1 MITYA
6 VKFSF
11 VDANGYRYQ
20 RVAGSET
27 AMISPT
33 TTPPRARRVARRETI
48 HEEMQR
54 DMAATIIRRI
64 GIALRHYTPASTQ

>member
-1 MITYA
+1 

-11 VDANGYRYQ
+11 VDANGTDISALQEARLQ
-20 RVAGSET
+20 RDFTYDDAHALGASQE
-27 AMISPT
+27 
-33 TTPPRARRVARRETI
+33 RDTI

-64 GIALRHYTPASTQ
+64 GIALRHYKS